1 MTRQIPLALVPTIDH
16 APLMNND
23 AAANEIFGSSILS
36 DETLAMGLAMGA
48 RRLRSE
54 GRAAWASDYDR
65 LAGDHAAAA
74 RADRDSAAELTS
86 RLDAIR
92 AA

>member
-1 MTRQIPLALVPTIDH
+1 
-16 APLMNND
+16 MNND
-23 AAANEIFGSSILS
+23 AAANADEIYGSSILS
-36 DETLAMGLAMGA
+36 HEMFAMGRTMQA

-54 GRAAWASDYDR
+54 GRADWASDYDR

-74 RADRDSAAELTS
+74 REERDRAAEHAA